1 MNLDW
6 PIFCKSTTGAAQL
19 AGCFG
24 HGGETSYLQW
34 LLSAWGWTAA
44 VAVCGFLLA
53 LAAGITIGT
62 MRTLGMATRKGTSGW
77 IHGLHSRHVSV
88 AFAAF
93 AVAWTELFRNVPLLV
108 QVFLWYHVLPY
119 FVPALK
125 AMPAWLLASAAL
137 GLFTSARIAEQVR
150 SGIQSLSRGQRNAGY
165 AVGLTQVQTYRYV
178 LLPMAYRIIIPPL
191 TSELMNLIKNTAVA
205 YSIGLTEL
213 FFRTREMGEMTFRYF
228 EAFAAATLVYV
239 IIALTAN
246 RVMALIERRVAV
258 PGFITGNH

>member
-1 MNLDW
+1 
-6 PIFCKSTTGAAQL
+6 
-19 AGCFG
+19 
-24 HGGETSYLQW
+24 
-34 LLSAWGWTAA
+34 
-44 VAVCGFLLA
+44 
-53 LAAGITIGT
+53 
-62 MRTLGMATRKGTSGW
+62 
-77 IHGLHSRHVSV
+77 
-88 AFAAF
+88 
-93 AVAWTELFRNVPLLV
+93 
-108 QVFLWYHVLPY
+108 
-119 FVPALK
+119 
-125 AMPAWLLASAAL
+125 
-137 GLFTSARIAEQVR
+137 VR